1 MDHTVQ
7 VAIVTAAASIVVA
20 VASFVLNKRAQRQ
33 DAIQDRKLA
42 HYRKLLAAI
51 SDLAVDGLDKDKANQ
66 RFARSVNT
74 IALVAPQHVI
84 LALMN
89 FHDEVRFSNPNST
102 KEGHDHKLQILLLE
116 MRKSM
121 SLPFKDDPKTFNFHL
136 VGGRPPSPAAPNTP
150 A

>member
-20 VASFVLNKRAQRQ
+20 VVSFVLNKRAQRQ

-42 HYRKLLAAI
+42 HYEKLLSAI
-51 SDLAVDGLDKDKANQ
+51 SDLAVDGTDKEEANQ
-66 RFARSVNT
+66 QFAHTVNT

-84 LALMN
+84 SALMD
-89 FHDEVRFSNPNST
+89 FHDEVRFTNPNRT
-102 KEGHDHKLQILLLE
+102 NEGSQHKLRTLLLE

-121 SLPFKDDPKTFNFHL
+121 NLPFKDNPETFNFHL
-136 VGGRPPSPAAPNTP
+136 VGSRPPKS
-150 A
+150 